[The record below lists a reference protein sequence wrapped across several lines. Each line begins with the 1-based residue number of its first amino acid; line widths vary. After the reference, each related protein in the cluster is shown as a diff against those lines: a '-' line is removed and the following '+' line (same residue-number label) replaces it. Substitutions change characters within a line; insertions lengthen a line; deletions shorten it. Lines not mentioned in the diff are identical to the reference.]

1 MADSGSP
8 LGPPAA
14 AGRREGVGGALEI
27 KILGPL
33 DVRHCGVA
41 IVPSAAKPRIILALL
56 AVHAKT
62 VVPVDALVA
71 ELWGKEVPRS
81 AKPVVQTYIMHLRK
95 LVDSVLPGAAVGKKL
110 VATRPGGYML
120 DADEASVD
128 MWNFDQRAAA
138 GHRAREAGELTEASQ
153 HFAEALSLWQGRPLL
168 DIQTGESLSFQVK
181 RLEEA
186 WLNVLDRK
194 IEVDLR
200 LGRHHEL
207 LGELT
212 ALVARHPTHE
222 GLCAHL
228 MLALYRSGRRPE
240 ALEVYRRLHARM
252 VDEQALEPSP
262 ALRRLHRSMLVSD
275 RGSADLTDLWQ
286 GAGGRQVAPATGRFG
301 GISPELAAM
310 PWNAHPVET
319 TTAAGSWR
327 A

>member
-1 MADSGSP
+1 
-8 LGPPAA
+8 
-14 AGRREGVGGALEI
+14 VEI
-27 KILGPL
+27 RVLGPL
-33 DVRHCGVA
+33 EVRYSGVA
-41 IVPSAAKPRIILALL
+41 IVPSAAKPRTVLALL
-56 AVHAKT
+56 AVHANT

-71 ELWGKEVPRS
+71 ELWGKDRPRS
-81 AKPVVQTYIMHLRK
+81 AKTVIQTYIMHLRK
-95 LVDSVLPGAAVGKKL
+95 LVDSLLPGGVGKQV
-110 VATRPGGYML
+110 VATRPGGYVL
-120 DADEASVD
+120 DSAGTSVD
-128 MWNFDQRAAA
+128 MWHFDESAAA

-153 HFAEALSLWQGRPLL
+153 HFADALRWWQGRPLL
-168 DIQTGESLSFQVK
+168 DIQTGDALTFQVK
-181 RLEEA
+181 RLEET

-240 ALEVYRRLHARM
+240 ALDVYRQLHTRM
-252 VDEQALEPSP
+252 VEQQALEPSP

-275 RGSADLTDLWQ
+275 RGSADLTDLWH
-286 GAGGRQVAPATGRFG
+286 GATAHGRPGVPAARSGA
-301 GISPELAAM
+301 ISPELAAM

-319 TTAAGSWR
+319 TPTSAGSWR
-327 A
+327 S

>member
-1 MADSGSP
+1 M
-8 LGPPAA
+8 
-14 AGRREGVGGALEI
+14 
-27 KILGPL
+27 
-33 DVRHCGVA
+33 
-41 IVPSAAKPRIILALL
+41 PSAAKPRTVLALL
-56 AVHAKT
+56 AVHANT
-62 VVPVDALVA
+62 VVPVDAMVA
-71 ELWGKEVPRS
+71 ELWGKDRPRS
-81 AKPVVQTYIMHLRK
+81 AKTVIQTYIMHLRK
-95 LVDSVLPGAAVGKKL
+95 LVDSLLPGGVGKQI

-120 DADEASVD
+120 DAEGTSLD
-128 MWNFDQRAAA
+128 MRHFDQSAAA

-153 HFAEALSLWQGRPLL
+153 HFAEALSWWQGRPLL
-168 DIQTGESLSFQVK
+168 DIQLGETLTYQVK

-212 ALVARHPTHE
+212 AMVARHPTHE

-240 ALEVYRRLHARM
+240 ALDVYRQLHTRM
-252 VDEQALEPSP
+252 VEQQALEPSP

-286 GAGGRQVAPATGRFG
+286 GAAVQGRPSVPAARSGA
-301 GISPELAAM
+301 ISPELAAI
-310 PWNAHPVET
+310 PWNAHPEERSPSS
-319 TTAAGSWR
+319 AGAWR
-327 A
+327 S